1 MCKLH
6 GFARTLAA
14 GMLGTLLACAALAQP
29 ATQKSCAELRNE
41 LAGVAPVTVLNR
53 LSPDCLGGDMDAD
66 AAARRVQRLFATA
79 ARVEGQPRT
88 PAIRDVTLSAEERK
102 ALALAVLRAADDSLA
117 TVHASAAAVDKAE
130 VERLRADVQLALRER
145 VDGVQPGPPSRVL
158 RMEHW
163 SWDGSDREQPLLGGT
178 GIDVSGMFKRAGCDA
193 APRGTACAATLAT
206 AEGLL
211 RGAQLAL
218 RSFVPDQMQAIQS
231 AEARAAVRDT
241 RWRSYFADARS
252 QYPWE
257 LFVNSLVYES
267 KLRSNLGIS
276 GPPNWQW
283 IVLHPDIGM
292 QYVRD
297 AARGERFQPALVLE
311 LIGYNRWTWGADNKP
326 QNAWGVSLVRTYAD
340 TASVPTSAWGI
351 AIHRNNKYS
360 LTLTRR
366 DGNTGV
372 LLSLD
377 LAGAVTKASQEWS
390 DKFRI
395 GD

>member
-1 MCKLH
+1 MRKLRH
-6 GFARTLAA
+6 FVKSLCAAVLGAALA
-14 GMLGTLLACAALAQP
+14 GAALAQP
-29 ATQKSCAELRNE
+29 AAQKSCAELRNE
-41 LAGVAPVTVLNR
+41 LAGAAPLTVLNR
-53 LSPDCLGGDMDAD
+53 LSPHCLGGDLDAD
-66 AAARRVQRLFATA
+66 AVTRRVQRLFATA

-88 PAIRDVTLSAEERK
+88 PAIKDVTLSAEERK
-102 ALALAVLRAADDSLA
+102 ALALAVLRAADDSLVA
-117 TVHASAAAVDKAE
+117 LLSAAAAADRPEA
-130 VERLRADVQLALRER
+130 ERLRADVQLALRER
-145 VDGVQPGPPSRVL
+145 SDGVQPGPQSRVL
-158 RMEHW
+158 RMEYW
-163 SWDGSDREQPLLGGT
+163 IWDGNDREQPLLGGT
-178 GIDVSGMFKRAGCDA
+178 GIDVNSMFRRAGCEA
-193 APRGTACAATLAT
+193 APRGTACIATLAT

-211 RGAQLAL
+211 RSAQLAL
-218 RSFVPDQMQAIQS
+218 RSFVPDQLQAIQA

-257 LFVNSLVYES
+257 LYVNSLVYES
-267 KLRSNLGIS
+267 TLRSNLGIS

-311 LIGYNRWTWGADNKP
+311 LIGYNRWTWGGDNKP
-326 QNAWGVSLVRTYAD
+326 QNAWGASLVRTYAD
-340 TASVPTSAWGI
+340 TASIPTGAWGI

-366 DGNTGV
+366 DGKTGV

-377 LAGAVTKASQEWS
+377 LAGAVTKVSQEWS
-390 DKFRI
+390 DRFRI